1 MRSFY
6 LIRVFRGA
14 DPREW
19 ISMRRLLIALP
30 LVLALA
36 PAAQAAEIHTDLP
49 CYYAAGTRPVK
60 VDGTGYT
67 ANEKYTVLL
76 DNAPLSSGQDLTS
89 VNGDM
94 TGSFNPPSLRSSEF
108 VRTFGLEVRTDNETA
123 TTSFVVSRLAA
134 DFRPSRGVIRRLKV
148 RFSAYGF
155 GLDPTAPTPDVYVHW
170 IAPRGKL
177 RATALVGHATGPCG
191 SIASTSLRRLFPFA
205 GVRKGVWRL
214 QFDTRRKFHRGRKG
228 DPFVFYTVGVRVI

>member
-36 PAAQAAEIHTDLP
+36 PAAQAAEIHTELP
-49 CYYAAGTRPVK
+49 CYYAAGTRQVK

-67 ANEKYTVLL
+67 ANENYAVLL
-76 DNAPLSSGQDLTS
+76 DGTQINGSTDRISLA
-89 VNGDM
+89 GDM
-94 TGSFNPPSLRSSEF
+94 TGLFGPPALAAGQF
-108 VRTFGLEVRTDNETA
+108 VRTFGLEVRTAKETA

-170 IAPRGKL
+170 SAPRGSL
-177 RATALVGHATGPCG
+177 RAPALVGHATAPCG
-191 SIASTSLRRLFPFA
+191 SIASSSLRRLFPFA
-205 GVRKGVWRL
+205 GVRK
-214 QFDTRRKFHRGRKG
+214 
-228 DPFVFYTVGVRVI
+228 